1 MERGKIQV
9 YYGNGQGKTSAALGN
24 AIRAAS
30 NGSSVIVIQ
39 FMKGSTDSEYLK
51 RLEPEVRFFR
61 FERSPE
67 GFDDLNDEEKQEEK
81 QNIENGLN
89 YARKVL
95 ATDECDLLVLDE
107 VLGLPEEGM
116 ATENDITGILK
127 AKSLMASVI
136 MTGRNLPDSIRQ
148 EADEV
153 YNIVS
158 EKQRDQT

>member
-81 QNIENGLN
+81 QNIVNGLN

-136 MTGRNLPDSIRQ
+136 MTGRNLPDSIRH

>member
-39 FMKGSTDSEYLK
+39 FMKGSTDREYLK

-81 QNIENGLN
+81 QNIVNGLN

-158 EKQRDQT
+158 EKQRNQT